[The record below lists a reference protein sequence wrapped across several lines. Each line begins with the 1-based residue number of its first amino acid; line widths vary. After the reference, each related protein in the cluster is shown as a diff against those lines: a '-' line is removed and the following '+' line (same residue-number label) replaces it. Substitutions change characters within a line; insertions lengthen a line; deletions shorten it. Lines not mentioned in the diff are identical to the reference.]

1 MKGTPKNGAPASA
14 DAHDECTAQNPHSS
28 EERQHARPER
38 FVRLARWANR
48 QATRIIGHEQT
59 GRSALTTLIL
69 AAATGVTCLIAGA
82 GHAVRYGAA
91 TGTLD
96 AWRIAGGGAAF
107 TAGLLGILIL
117 HEWGHLRQA
126 RRWNVR
132 HSVPRLL
139 PAPTLVGTF
148 GAMMRIK
155 SRPPN
160 RKALF
165 DIAAGGPLWGLAL
178 ALPLA
183 TIGLWMSS
191 IVSIEQMQTATN
203 TIWNESAL
211 TAALRSIVLG
221 PLDHGQVVALHP
233 LAVAGTVGVLV
244 TCFNLLPVGPL
255 DGGHIMRALSGSRA
269 GQTVSGGILTG
280 AMLAMTAVDANWYIW
295 AFVGVFLLALGE
307 QGQIRPVDDKEPPD
321 AKRWWTAAALG
332 AVGVVG
338 FTPAPLIW
346 ISG

>member
-1 MKGTPKNGAPASA
+1 MKGTPAASA
-14 DAHDECTAQNPHSS
+14 PGNADRRGECTAAGPRGA
-28 EERQHARPER
+28 EEQQGGRPER
-38 FVRLARWANR
+38 FARLARWANR
-48 QATRIIGHEQT
+48 QAARVTGREHT
-59 GRSALTTLIL
+59 GRSALVTLAL

-91 TGTLD
+91 TGTLEP
-96 AWRIAGGGAAF
+96 WGIARGGVAF
-107 TAGLLGILIL
+107 TAGLLGILLL

-148 GAMMRIK
+148 GAMMRIT

-165 DIAAGGPLWGLAL
+165 DIAAGGPIWGLAL

-183 TIGLWMSS
+183 AIGLKLSS
-191 IVSIEQMQTATN
+191 VVSIEQMQDATDVM
-203 TIWNESAL
+203 WNETAL

-221 PLDHGQVVALHP
+221 PLDDGQVVALHP
-233 LAVAGTVGVLV
+233 VAVAGTVGLLV
-244 TCFNLLPVGPL
+244 TCVNLLPVGPL
-255 DGGHIMRALSGSRA
+255 DGGHIMRALSGSTA
-269 GQTVSGGILTG
+269 GQTVSGGMLTG
-280 AMLAMTAVDANWYIW
+280 AMLAMTAVDASWYVW
-295 AFVGVFLLALGE
+295 AFVGVFLLALGDR
-307 QGQIRPVDDKEPPD
+307 GRIRPVDDTEAPD
-321 AKRWWTAAALG
+321 ARRWWITAGLG

-338 FTPAPLIW
+338 FTPEPLIW
-346 ISG
+346 IGG